1 MDFVFWNLTLAT
13 ILYWFCL
20 IMKEQFQWIKY
31 CPSILISSVNIYV
44 FLFLVN
50 RWWITGYFPLSNL
63 YESVVFLTWCLTVVQ
78 LIFEL
83 RTSSKIIG
91 SILTPI
97 QLGLILFAY
106 SILPFELQ
114 KPASLVPALQS
125 TWLML
130 HVSMMLFS
138 YAVLIL
144 GSAISIL
151 ILCISSRLNQLQK
164 LNLQYSNNFVSNF
177 EIPFNGNYLIFSK
190 LPNLIFNRF
199 SSGFSTKWNFVN
211 TLDVWSY
218 RIISLGNIALT
229 LGILA
234 GSVWANESWGSYWSW
249 DPKETWSLIT
259 WLVFTMYLHGRLI
272 NNWKGVKVAIIAVT
286 GFISIWIS
294 YFGVN
299 FLANGLHSYGWIS

>member
-1 MDFVFWNLTLAT
+1 MNFVFCNLTLAT
-13 ILYWFCL
+13 ALYWFCL
-20 IMKEQFQWIKY
+20 ITKKQFQWIRY
-31 CPSILISSVNIYV
+31 CPAILISSANIYV

-63 YESVVFLTWCLTVVQ
+63 YESIVFLTWCLTIVQ

-97 QLGLILFAY
+97 QIGLILFAY

-114 KPASLVPALQS
+114 KPTSLVPALQS

-151 ILCISSRLNQLQK
+151 ILCISSKLNQLQK
-164 LNLQYSNNFVSNF
+164 LNLEYSNNFVSNF
-177 EIPFNGNYLIFSK
+177 DVSFNANYMIFSK
-190 LPNLIFNRF
+190 LPNLIFNRLSSRF
-199 SSGFSTKWNFVN
+199 SIKWNFVN

-259 WLVFTMYLHGRLI
+259 WLVFTIYLHGRLI

>member
-1 MDFVFWNLTLAT
+1 MLQNAPQQTL
-13 ILYWFCL
+13 LFERHC
-20 IMKEQFQWIKY
+20 
-31 CPSILISSVNIYV
+31 IYYQ
-44 FLFLVN
+44 
-50 RWWITGYFPLSNL
+50 T
-63 YESVVFLTWCLTVVQ
+63 Q
-78 LIFEL
+78 
-83 RTSSKIIG
+83 SKI
-91 SILTPI
+91 SC
-97 QLGLILFAY
+97 F
-106 SILPFELQ
+106 
-114 KPASLVPALQS
+114 
-125 TWLML
+125 
-130 HVSMMLFS
+130 
-138 YAVLIL
+138 
-144 GSAISIL
+144 
-151 ILCISSRLNQLQK
+151 
-164 LNLQYSNNFVSNF
+164 
-177 EIPFNGNYLIFSK
+177 GNYLIFSK
-190 LPNLIFNRF
+190 LPNLIFNRL

-299 FLANGLHSYGWIS
+299 FLANGFYIWNSLKGGCNSVSK